1 LFVRNTNGQFY
12 LSPIRS
18 IDIHLKNGYA
28 TPITQHG
35 TLLVN
40 NVSSSCYA
48 SVYHHSMGH
57 IAMAPLRWLH
67 RAKKLFGLVNQNESQ
82 PNGIHWYPK
91 VLNNFVHM
99 FIPYSDT
106 FISTTGKF

>member
-1 LFVRNTNGQFY
+1 MFVRNTNGQFY

-40 NVSSSCYA
+40 NVNASCYS
-48 SVYHHSMGH
+48 SVYHHTMGH
-57 IAMAPLRWLH
+57 IAMAPLRLLH
-67 RAKKLFGLVNQNESQ
+67 RANKLFGLVNQNESQ